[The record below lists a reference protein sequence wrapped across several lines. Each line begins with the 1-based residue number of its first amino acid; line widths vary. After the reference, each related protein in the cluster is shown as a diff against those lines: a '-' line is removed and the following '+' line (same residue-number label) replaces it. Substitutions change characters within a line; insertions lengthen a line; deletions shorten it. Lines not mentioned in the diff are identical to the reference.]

1 MRLPRSSTDWQNK
14 FMQFL
19 DRTYSGTS
27 RGGTAACPCRK
38 CLCMSHRTRA
48 VLQIHV
54 LSTGFAES
62 FIMEGEGSADV
73 VFHNEDAGPSDV
85 QVHNDYPAAADVQV
99 QNDDEGAP
107 HDSGV
112 DNEEGGAPSED
123 DEASNLIKSLI
134 RGEIRGEIIDENEP
148 NEEAKIFFKLLQ
160 EAKKE
165 LYPGCEDGTKI
176 SFIVEL
182 FQVKCMY
189 GISNKALEGV
199 LFLIS
204 KILPKGHCVPN
215 TMEKVQSVVRDLG
228 LDYIKIDA
236 CENHCVLFWKEYKKL
251 DICPKCKA
259 SRWKTDDHGD
269 GHVDDGHDTKRRR
282 VPNKILRY
290 FPLTPRL
297 RRLYMSERTSS
308 EMRWHE
314 EGRIDDGK
322 LRHPADSK
330 AWKHVDNTFPRFIEA
345 RNVRLGLASDGFNP
359 FGMQNVTY
367 SCWPVILIPYNLPPW
382 LYEKQSYWIMSM
394 LIPGKKTPGMN
405 IDVYLRPL
413 IDELKELWN
422 TGVNCR
428 DVKAKENFTLRAMLL
443 WTINDFPAYAMLSGW
458 STKGKFACP
467 YCHKDTDYL
476 WLKHGKKFCYMG
488 HRRFLPLDHPWR
500 MNKMS
505 FNNEE
510 ETREAPVPLS
520 GQDVLDQY
528 ATFHQMGF
536 GKDISK
542 KRKRDEDAR
551 WHNWRKKSIFFLS
564 SPTGLLCS

>member
-1 MRLPRSSTDWQNK
+1 
-14 FMQFL
+14 
-19 DRTYSGTS
+19 
-27 RGGTAACPCRK
+27 
-38 CLCMSHRTRA
+38 

-54 LSTGFAES
+54 LSNGFAES
-62 FIMEGEGSADV
+62 FIMEGEGSSDV
-73 VFHNEDAGPSDV
+73 VFHNEDARPSDV
-85 QVHNDYPAAADVQV
+85 QVHNDDPTLEHVQV
-99 QNDDEGAP
+99 QNHDEGGT

-112 DNEEGGAPSED
+112 GNEEGGAQSED

-134 RGEIRGEIIDENEP
+134 RGKIQGEIGDEDETNDH
-148 NEEAKIFFKLLQ
+148 AKVFFKLLQ

-189 GISNKALEGV
+189 GISNKAMEGV

-204 KILPKGHCVPN
+204 KFVPKGHCVPN
-215 TMEKVQSVVRDLG
+215 TMEKVQRVVRDLG

-236 CENHCVLFWKEYKKL
+236 CENHCVLFWEEYEKL

-259 SRWKTDDHGD
+259 LRWKADDRGASNIND
-269 GHVDDGHDTKRRR
+269 GQDKNRCR
-282 VPNKILRY
+282 VAVKIFRY

-297 RRLYMSERTSS
+297 RRLYMSESTSS

-314 EGRIDDGK
+314 KGRVDDGK
-322 LRHPADSK
+322 LRHPTDSM
-330 AWKHVDNTFPRFIEA
+330 AWKHVDNTFPIFKEA
-345 RNVRLGLASDGFNP
+345 RNVRLGLTSDGFNP
-359 FGMQNVTY
+359 FGMQIVNY
-367 SCWPVILIPYNLPPW
+367 SCWPVILIPYNLPSW

-394 LIPGKKTPGMN
+394 LIPSKKSPGMN
-405 IDVYLRPL
+405 IDVYLGPL
-413 IDELKELWN
+413 IDELKELWIN
-422 TGVNCR
+422 GVDCR
-428 DVKAKENFTLRAMLL
+428 DAKEKENFTLRAMLL

-458 STKGKFACP
+458 STKGNFACP

-476 WLKHGKKFCYMG
+476 WLKHGKKFCYMA

-528 ATFHQMGF
+528 ATIDYEIRSK
-536 GKDISK
+536 KDKTK

-551 WHNWRKKSIFFLS
+551 WHNWRKKSIFFS
-564 SPTGLLCS
+564 SPIVLLCS